1 MNSFFSADMLM
12 TYSGATLAV
21 TLVTQFLKGIRW
33 VDRLPTRVVS
43 YVIALCIIIVSAF
56 ARGGVRWHEIVLAL
70 VNAVVVA
77 LAANGAFDAVK
88 KGK

>member
-43 YVIALCIIIVSAF
+43 YFIALSIIIVSAF
-56 ARGGVRWHEIVLAL
+56 VRGGVRWHEIVLAL

-88 KGK
+88 KGN